1 MSRRSRGEMRVLL
14 VEDHVELCDML
25 QAHLRQVGFAA
36 DSVCCGQ
43 DALAA
48 VATRPYDV
56 VILDLGLP
64 DLDGVEVLRR
74 LRTGPAA
81 SLPIL
86 VLTARESIGD
96 RIQGLDAGADDY
108 LIKPFDMLELD
119 ARLRS
124 ITRRT
129 ERRSDVAAALSFGDL
144 RFDPLS
150 REAVVG
156 ATTLAL
162 TRREAALLEELVR
175 GGGRLLVRDL
185 LEDRLYG
192 FADVFTG
199 NALEA
204 TVSRLRRRLAATGS
218 RVAIETV
225 RGIGYRLAVS
235 LRPVT

>member
-1 MSRRSRGEMRVLL
+1 MQVLL
-14 VEDHVELCDML
+14 VEDHDELRDML
-25 QAHLRQVGFAA
+25 QAHLLQAGFAA
-36 DSVCCGQ
+36 DAVRCGL

-48 VATRPYDV
+48 VETGSYDA

-74 LRTGPAA
+74 LRAGPAA
-81 SLPIL
+81 GLPIL
-86 VLTARESIGD
+86 VLTARHAVGD
-96 RIQGLDAGADDY
+96 RVQGLDAGADDY
-108 LIKPFDMLELD
+108 LVKPFDMLELD

-129 ERRSDVAAALSFGDL
+129 ERHPEAPATLGFGDL
-144 RFDPLS
+144 RFDPAS

-156 ATTLAL
+156 GTLLSL

-175 GGGRLLVRDL
+175 AGGRTLVRDV

-192 FADVFTG
+192 FAEVFTG

-204 TVSRLRRRLAATGS
+204 TVSRLRRRLSAANS
-218 RVAIETV
+218 AVAVETV
-225 RGIGYRLAVS
+225 RGIGYRLVAPA
-235 LRPVT
+235 RPAA